1 MDQPYALRKP
11 TRLEQA
17 QSRLDLAFVALEHAV
32 AKAPAIGVV
41 ENSTQLTSE
50 LERENAAL
58 ERENAALEKRNK
70 TLNDLNARIVTRLDG
85 VIARLQA
92 VVDT

>member
-1 MDQPYALRKP
+1 MDQPIALQKP

-32 AKAPAIGVV
+32 AKAPAIGAV

-58 ERENAALEKRNK
+58 KKRNK
-70 TLNDLNARIVTRLDG
+70 TLIDLNVRIATRLDG

-92 VVDT
+92 VVDA